1 MPNSNIKIFI
11 SCHKECTLL
20 KNKYIYPIQVGS
32 ALADK
37 RFPDMLHDD
46 VGDNISSLNPM
57 YCELTAQ
64 YWAWKNVD
72 ADYIGLVHYRR
83 HFKGKKCKSKEI
95 KNRVE
100 SVLGNKQLEEL
111 LNEVDVVLPKKRN
124 YIVYER

>member
-72 ADYIGLVHYRR
+72 ADYYGFMHYRR
-83 HFKGKKCKSKEI
+83 YFSLNSMRFPEDPF
-95 KNRVE
+95 
-100 SVLGNKQLEEL
+100 GN
-111 LNEVDVVLPKKRN
+111 
-124 YIVYER
+124 IVMDNITDENINKLCLDETNI

>member
-1 MPNSNIKIFI
+1 MYTFKKQIYI
-11 SCHKECTLL
+11 SYT
-20 KNKYIYPIQVGS
+20 GRS

-72 ADYIGLVHYRR
+72 ADYLWIYALSNDIFRSIPCVCRKIH
-83 HFKGKKCKSKEI
+83 SEI
-95 KNRVE
+95 
-100 SVLGNKQLEEL
+100 L
-111 LNEVDVVLPKKRN
+111 LWIILLRKTLIS
-124 YIVYER
+124 YA

>member
-64 YWAWKNVD
+64 YWAWKMWMLIIMDLCIIEDIFRSIPCVCRK
-72 ADYIGLVHYRR
+72 IH
-83 HFKGKKCKSKEI
+83 SEI
-95 KNRVE
+95 
-100 SVLGNKQLEEL
+100 L
-111 LNEVDVVLPKKRN
+111 LWIILLRKTLIS
-124 YIVYER
+124 YA